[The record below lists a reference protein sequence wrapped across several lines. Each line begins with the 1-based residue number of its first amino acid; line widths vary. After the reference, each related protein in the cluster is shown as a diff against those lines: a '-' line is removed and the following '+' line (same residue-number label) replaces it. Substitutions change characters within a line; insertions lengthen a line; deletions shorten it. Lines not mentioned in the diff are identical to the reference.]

1 MGVSL
6 ERVQFKFASI
16 IGELCSEPIVLS
28 QFAVWLDL
36 RLAEYKSKGA
46 ISLDCSGEKPDPS
59 WLKGLRTATAPA
71 VKKVLGSRLAPRT
84 GLGFSRGGMYSRS
97 SAFHRRNVNSHSRM
111 AQSGQGQTRSQT
123 VTDMQ
128 SDVNNRLSGAD
139 TMGAVPHLSE
149 NTDDIVVIKD
159 EPSEDNQG
167 GVFPVS
173 LHSHQALEPD
183 SRKRPARDSV
193 SSDTQDSSTPFK
205 VRKNP
210 SEESPLNQS
219 LISVLG
225 SAFEDQNPEMP
236 SGTND
241 SATVSDMDYSAS
253 LQDQSDQSAN
263 IQWAD
268 NSTNFQSSAQPTT
281 STSTFSPNRPS
292 ATVTSN
298 SSLAEGSISM
308 DTLDQSELN
317 ESVQEPGRFKPTTES
332 RLQEL
337 ASKRFDRTTGK
348 QTKWGVHVFKD
359 WLAETN
365 TSRDFEGLTS
375 TELNILLR
383 RFYAEARSKRGECY
397 SKSALIGIRASINRY
412 LNSPPFERNINIMND
427 REFVMSNNVLAGIIK
442 EKCRDGKDIT
452 VHHKPISETDLR
464 RLYSS
469 GTLSNSS
476 PKSLVRKVWFEIS
489 LHFGRDGLR
498 DLSASSFDFKFD
510 DAGVEYAEILYSK
523 RNKMYRD
530 SVRHPRMYATGDDT
544 CPVKSLKLYLKRRN
558 SHCEYFFQR
567 PLTNFPVLADT
578 DTICDR
584 PSPWYASQAMGF
596 KTQRTL
602 MADISKDANLSRRYT
617 NLCVSATATSLF
629 ADAGLS
635 VSDVMSVTGH
645 QSESSVRSYV
655 NKPSVDNHRE
665 MSNIL
670 HSSQSKVRSASSS
683 VSLQPAPTLYTVNT
697 KCEALSIEN
706 DSDPDNDRQISGVKA
721 ENLP

>member
-317 ESVQEPGRFKPTTES
+317 AALYSIGWPNQAQSEVTDNIWTPSSRIENQRRRARIKREGKPPTTIGGIVVAVATFERWLWS
-332 RLQEL
+332 QPGSVRRAMYEVPPDELDAYLVDFFTNVKCRSGADYTPRAFVNLRTRLDSYL
-337 ASKRFDRTTGK
+337 RDNNYPCSI
-348 QTKWGVHVFKD
+348 TKSPLF
-359 WLAETN
+359 
-365 TSRDFEGLTS
+365 
-375 TELNILLR
+375 
-383 RFYAEARSKRGECY
+383 
-397 SKSALIGIRASINRY
+397 
-412 LNSPPFERNINIMND
+412 LNSQRAF
-427 REFVMSNNVLAGIIK
+427 
-442 EKCRDGKDIT
+442 
-452 VHHKPISETDLR
+452 
-464 RLYSS
+464 
-469 GTLSNSS
+469 
-476 PKSLVRKVWFEIS
+476 
-489 LHFGRDGLR
+489 
-498 DLSASSFDFKFD
+498 
-510 DAGVEYAEILYSK
+510 
-523 RNKMYRD
+523 
-530 SVRHPRMYATGDDT
+530 
-544 CPVKSLKLYLKRRN
+544 SLKKKL
-558 SHCEYFFQR
+558 
-567 PLTNFPVLADT
+567 VLQ
-578 DTICDR
+578 
-584 PSPWYASQAMGF
+584 S
-596 KTQRTL
+596 
-602 MADISKDANLSRRYT
+602 SK
-617 NLCVSATATSLF
+617 
-629 ADAGLS
+629 
-635 VSDVMSVTGH
+635 
-645 QSESSVRSYV
+645 
-655 NKPSVDNHRE
+655 
-665 MSNIL
+665 
-670 HSSQSKVRSASSS
+670 
-683 VSLQPAPTLYTVNT
+683 
-697 KCEALSIEN
+697 
-706 DSDPDNDRQISGVKA
+706 
-721 ENLP
+721 

>member
-317 ESVQEPGRFKPTTES
+317 AWKLGSRQHGDHGMDDIEVFGPSEVRTFPEYETLRQLERYVLPVRGVSMANRRRRERVKAKAETTTRYIVAAVGIFERWLWATYPDDQRQIFEIPPPELNTFLADFFMTITKPSGDEYNRESFMALRS
-332 RLQEL
+332 RLDSYL
-337 ASKRFDRTTGK
+337 
-348 QTKWGVHVFKD
+348 KD
-359 WLAETN
+359 NDYPCSL
-365 TSRDFEGLTS
+365 
-375 TELNILLR
+375 
-383 RFYAEARSKRGECY
+383 
-397 SKSALIGIRASINRY
+397 SKSEQFAKSQVAFKMRCES
-412 LNSPPFERNINIMND
+412 
-427 REFVMSNNVLAGIIK
+427 
-442 EKCRDGKDIT
+442 
-452 VHHKPISETDLR
+452 LR
-464 RLYSS
+464 LRGAYS
-469 GTLSNSS
+469 
-476 PKSLVRKVWFEIS
+476 
-489 LHFGRDGLR
+489 
-498 DLSASSFDFKFD
+498 FK
-510 DAGVEYAEILYSK
+510 
-523 RNKMYRD
+523 
-530 SVRHPRMYATGDDT
+530 
-544 CPVKSLKLYLKRRN
+544 
-558 SHCEYFFQR
+558 
-567 PLTNFPVLADT
+567 
-578 DTICDR
+578 
-584 PSPWYASQAMGF
+584 
-596 KTQRTL
+596 
-602 MADISKDANLSRRYT
+602 
-617 NLCVSATATSLF
+617 
-629 ADAGLS
+629 
-635 VSDVMSVTGH
+635 
-645 QSESSVRSYV
+645 
-655 NKPSVDNHRE
+655 
-665 MSNIL
+665 
-670 HSSQSKVRSASSS
+670 
-683 VSLQPAPTLYTVNT
+683 
-697 KCEALSIEN
+697 
-706 DSDPDNDRQISGVKA
+706 
-721 ENLP
+721 

>member
-317 ESVQEPGRFKPTTES
+317 VSTDDVYWIDVLGLQSEQQAEQHPQPLSLPG
-332 RLQEL
+332 
-337 ASKRFDRTTGK
+337 A
-348 QTKWGVHVFKD
+348 
-359 WLAETN
+359 
-365 TSRDFEGLTS
+365 TSRETTRMISPSLSDGH
-375 TELNILLR
+375 
-383 RFYAEARSKRGECY
+383 YAG
-397 SKSALIGIRASINRY
+397 
-412 LNSPPFERNINIMND
+412 
-427 REFVMSNNVLAGIIK
+427 
-442 EKCRDGKDIT
+442 
-452 VHHKPISETDLR
+452 
-464 RLYSS
+464 
-469 GTLSNSS
+469 
-476 PKSLVRKVWFEIS
+476 
-489 LHFGRDGLR
+489 
-498 DLSASSFDFKFD
+498 DLSAARHQSVNNQRRQKLMSKPANTIRFILAAVGTFERWFGEQHPNDRREIYDLSPVELDLHLENFFATVRKSSGEDYNRASFT
-510 DAGVEYAEILYSK
+510 ALRSRLES
-523 RNKMYRD
+523 
-530 SVRHPRMYATGDDT
+530 
-544 CPVKSLKLYLKRRN
+544 YLKENGYPYSITRAP
-558 SHCEYFFQR
+558 E
-567 PLTNFPVLADT
+567 
-578 DTICDR
+578 
-584 PSPWYASQAMGF
+584 
-596 KTQRTL
+596 
-602 MADISKDANLSRRYT
+602 
-617 NLCVSATATSLF
+617 F
-629 ADAGLS
+629 A
-635 VSDVMSVTGH
+635 
-645 QSESSVRSYV
+645 R
-655 NKPSVDNHRE
+655 
-665 MSNIL
+665 
-670 HSSQSKVRSASSS
+670 SQSAFKLRKMG
-683 VSLQPAPTLYTVNT
+683 L
-697 KCEALSIEN
+697 
-706 DSDPDNDRQISGVKA
+706 R
-721 ENLP
+721 

>member
-317 ESVQEPGRFKPTTES
+317 VMQDLPRDEVTRSSTQALLDTSLES
-332 RLQEL
+332 RDNRFIPCNKPKLKKTNSVPGSYARIPQRYIADYYRDEHRELLDIPPAILNENLETFFRSILRRGSKNYTWATFRTMMSHQDSYFKENSYPVVLSKAPELLRSRNVFHERRIRIRVCDTSVDFLQKL
-337 ASKRFDRTTGK
+337 C
-348 QTKWGVHVFKD
+348 D
-359 WLAETN
+359 WL
-365 TSRDFEGLTS
+365 SCSMIRS
-375 TELNILLR
+375 TRHVKKI
-383 RFYAEARSKRGECY
+383 
-397 SKSALIGIRASINRY
+397 
-412 LNSPPFERNINIMND
+412 D
-427 REFVMSNNVLAGIIK
+427 LA
-442 EKCRDGKDIT
+442 
-452 VHHKPISETDLR
+452 V
-464 RLYSS
+464 
-469 GTLSNSS
+469 
-476 PKSLVRKVWFEIS
+476 
-489 LHFGRDGLR
+489 
-498 DLSASSFDFKFD
+498 
-510 DAGVEYAEILYSK
+510 
-523 RNKMYRD
+523 
-530 SVRHPRMYATGDDT
+530 
-544 CPVKSLKLYLKRRN
+544 
-558 SHCEYFFQR
+558 
-567 PLTNFPVLADT
+567 
-578 DTICDR
+578 
-584 PSPWYASQAMGF
+584 
-596 KTQRTL
+596 
-602 MADISKDANLSRRYT
+602 
-617 NLCVSATATSLF
+617 
-629 ADAGLS
+629 AGLI
-635 VSDVMSVTGH
+635 
-645 QSESSVRSYV
+645 RIR
-655 NKPSVDNHRE
+655 P
-665 MSNIL
+665 
-670 HSSQSKVRSASSS
+670 
-683 VSLQPAPTLYTVNT
+683 NT
-697 KCEALSIEN
+697 YL
-706 DSDPDNDRQISGVKA
+706 V
-721 ENLP
+721 

>member
-317 ESVQEPGRFKPTTES
+317 DKVLGDPFGVLSQGDAFSTSSNEILLATTTWHNQAFSNNQRMSSITTKKRSTAGNRVYAVRTFERWLERQPCQDQRTIEAIPPTELDLYLADFFSCVKNSGGKDYSSESFRILRANINSYLREKRYPVSITTSALFNKSQNAFSIRKHNLKGKEQQVSHLETGNSGQNRTES
-332 RLQEL
+332 GCLEQGF
-337 ASKRFDRTTGK
+337 S
-348 QTKWGVHVFKD
+348 
-359 WLAETN
+359 
-365 TSRDFEGLTS
+365 
-375 TELNILLR
+375 
-383 RFYAEARSKRGECY
+383 
-397 SKSALIGIRASINRY
+397 
-412 LNSPPFERNINIMND
+412 
-427 REFVMSNNVLAGIIK
+427 
-442 EKCRDGKDIT
+442 
-452 VHHKPISETDLR
+452 
-464 RLYSS
+464 
-469 GTLSNSS
+469 
-476 PKSLVRKVWFEIS
+476 
-489 LHFGRDGLR
+489 
-498 DLSASSFDFKFD
+498 
-510 DAGVEYAEILYSK
+510 AEI
-523 RNKMYRD
+523 
-530 SVRHPRMYATGDDT
+530 A
-544 CPVKSLKLYLKRRN
+544 
-558 SHCEYFFQR
+558 
-567 PLTNFPVLADT
+567 
-578 DTICDR
+578 
-584 PSPWYASQAMGF
+584 
-596 KTQRTL
+596 
-602 MADISKDANLSRRYT
+602 
-617 NLCVSATATSLF
+617 
-629 ADAGLS
+629 
-635 VSDVMSVTGH
+635 
-645 QSESSVRSYV
+645 
-655 NKPSVDNHRE
+655 
-665 MSNIL
+665 
-670 HSSQSKVRSASSS
+670 
-683 VSLQPAPTLYTVNT
+683 
-697 KCEALSIEN
+697 
-706 DSDPDNDRQISGVKA
+706 
-721 ENLP
+721 

>member
-317 ESVQEPGRFKPTTES
+317 ETTSVFGLMPSRSHVKS
-332 RLQEL
+332 RLEQSSPDESKLL
-337 ASKRFDRTTGK
+337 AVPGM
-348 QTKWGVHVFKD
+348 TK
-359 WLAETN
+359 
-365 TSRDFEGLTS
+365 
-375 TELNILLR
+375 
-383 RFYAEARSKRGECY
+383 ARSK
-397 SKSALIGIRASINRY
+397 S
-412 LNSPPFERNINIMND
+412 
-427 REFVMSNNVLAGIIK
+427 
-442 EKCRDGKDIT
+442 
-452 VHHKPISETDLR
+452 
-464 RLYSS
+464 
-469 GTLSNSS
+469 
-476 PKSLVRKVWFEIS
+476 
-489 LHFGRDGLR
+489 
-498 DLSASSFDFKFD
+498 
-510 DAGVEYAEILYSK
+510 
-523 RNKMYRD
+523 
-530 SVRHPRMYATGDDT
+530 
-544 CPVKSLKLYLKRRN
+544 
-558 SHCEYFFQR
+558 
-567 PLTNFPVLADT
+567 
-578 DTICDR
+578 TI
-584 PSPWYASQAMGF
+584 
-596 KTQRTL
+596 
-602 MADISKDANLSRRYT
+602 
-617 NLCVSATATSLF
+617 
-629 ADAGLS
+629 
-635 VSDVMSVTGH
+635 
-645 QSESSVRSYV
+645 
-655 NKPSVDNHRE
+655 
-665 MSNIL
+665 SNIL
-670 HSSQSKVRSASSS
+670 STVRLFENWLRKHSDYKETRRLETLPPAELDTYLASFFSTVTKPAGCDYTPDSFRLLRSKLDNYLRYHGYRWSVVTSSEFRNSQFAFRRRKSELISK
-683 VSLQPAPTLYTVNT
+683 L
-697 KCEALSIEN
+697 K
-706 DSDPDNDRQISGVKA
+706 
-721 ENLP
+721 

>member
-317 ESVQEPGRFKPTTES
+317 VQDGGAMPQDVKKQAVWAKLWARVG
-332 RLQEL
+332 L
-337 ASKRFDRTTGK
+337 AAPQSS
-348 QTKWGVHVFKD
+348 
-359 WLAETN
+359 L
-365 TSRDFEGLTS
+365 SS
-375 TELNILLR
+375 
-383 RFYAEARSKRGECY
+383 
-397 SKSALIGIRASINRY
+397 
-412 LNSPPFERNINIMND
+412 
-427 REFVMSNNVLAGIIK
+427 VLAG
-442 EKCRDGKDIT
+442 RST
-452 VHHKPISETDLR
+452 PTST
-464 RLYSS
+464 
-469 GTLSNSS
+469 
-476 PKSLVRKVWFEIS
+476 
-489 LHFGRDGLR
+489 
-498 DLSASSFDFKFD
+498 
-510 DAGVEYAEILYSK
+510 SK
-523 RNKMYRD
+523 
-530 SVRHPRMYATGDDT
+530 
-544 CPVKSLKLYLKRRN
+544 
-558 SHCEYFFQR
+558 
-567 PLTNFPVLADT
+567 
-578 DTICDR
+578 
-584 PSPWYASQAMGF
+584 
-596 KTQRTL
+596 
-602 MADISKDANLSRRYT
+602 
-617 NLCVSATATSLF
+617 
-629 ADAGLS
+629 
-635 VSDVMSVTGH
+635 MS
-645 QSESSVRSYV
+645 
-655 NKPSVDNHRE
+655 
-665 MSNIL
+665 
-670 HSSQSKVRSASSS
+670 
-683 VSLQPAPTLYTVNT
+683 
-697 KCEALSIEN
+697 
-706 DSDPDNDRQISGVKA
+706 A
-721 ENLP
+721 ENLRRRERIKVDSRPRTTVNYMIAAVGTFERWLWSVSQEEHREIFEIPPEELDSFLVDFFSAVKKPCGGQYNPESFISLRSRLDSYLKDNDYPCSITKSELFAKSQLAFKLRKQELKEAHAESMQ

>member
-317 ESVQEPGRFKPTTES
+317 VWPVSQHD
-332 RLQEL
+332 QC
-337 ASKRFDRTTGK
+337 D
-348 QTKWGVHVFKD
+348 D
-359 WLAETN
+359 
-365 TSRDFEGLTS
+365 
-375 TELNILLR
+375 
-383 RFYAEARSKRGECY
+383 
-397 SKSALIGIRASINRY
+397 
-412 LNSPPFERNINIMND
+412 
-427 REFVMSNNVLAGIIK
+427 K
-442 EKCRDGKDIT
+442 EKVLPGET
-452 VHHKPISETDLR
+452 VNFARVDNPD
-464 RLYSS
+464 
-469 GTLSNSS
+469 LSNSAAVLEYS
-476 PKSLVRKVWFEIS
+476 VHEAIEDMSQ
-489 LHFGRDGLR
+489 G
-498 DLSASSFDFKFD
+498 
-510 DAGVEYAEILYSK
+510 GV
-523 RNKMYRD
+523 
-530 SVRHPRMYATGDDT
+530 V
-544 CPVKSLKLYLKRRN
+544 N
-558 SHCEYFFQR
+558 S
-567 PLTNFPVLADT
+567 
-578 DTICDR
+578 
-584 PSPWYASQAMGF
+584 
-596 KTQRTL
+596 
-602 MADISKDANLSRRYT
+602 
-617 NLCVSATATSLF
+617 VSATPNRLWRKSRI
-629 ADAGLS
+629 AGLLGTHS
-635 VSDVMSVTGH
+635 KGTAVKLVSAVDTFERWLWIGYN
-645 QSESSVRSYV
+645 QENRRIEDITPSELDQYLADFFL
-655 NKPSVDNHRE
+655 NIKKPDGGDYNCETFRILR
-665 MSNIL
+665 SNIDTFL
-670 HSSQSKVRSASSS
+670 KSQNYP
-683 VSLQPAPTLYTVNT
+683 VSIIKGDMFFQSQQCYIARRNMLRMT
-697 KCEALSIEN
+697 
-706 DSDPDNDRQISGVKA
+706 
-721 ENLP
+721 

>member
-317 ESVQEPGRFKPTTES
+317 VALDWRMNQNDVDYVGHQRAPSPSDLS
-332 RLQEL
+332 RLGPSRDRRFSANSGHGTLMFERWLMKHYPQEQRHCQEL
-337 ASKRFDRTTGK
+337 PPPDLDAYLTTFFRTVRKPG
-348 QTKWGVHVFKD
+348 GGD
-359 WLAETN
+359 YNAE
-365 TSRDFEGLTS
+365 SF
-375 TELNILLR
+375 
-383 RFYAEARSKRGECY
+383 
-397 SKSALIGIRASINRY
+397 
-412 LNSPPFERNINIMND
+412 RNIRSRLIRMLKD
-427 REFVMSNNVLAGIIK
+427 RGYPHS
-442 EKCRDGKDIT
+442 IT
-452 VHHKPISETDLR
+452 
-464 RLYSS
+464 SS
-469 GTLSNSS
+469 
-476 PKSLVRKVWFEIS
+476 
-489 LHFGRDGLR
+489 
-498 DLSASSFDFKFD
+498 
-510 DAGVEYAEILYSK
+510 
-523 RNKMYRD
+523 
-530 SVRHPRMYATGDDT
+530 
-544 CPVKSLKLYLKRRN
+544 
-558 SHCEYFFQR
+558 
-567 PLTNFPVLADT
+567 
-578 DTICDR
+578 
-584 PSPWYASQAMGF
+584 
-596 KTQRTL
+596 
-602 MADISKDANLSRRYT
+602 
-617 NLCVSATATSLF
+617 SLF
-629 ADAGLS
+629 SGSQQAFK
-635 VSDVMSVTGH
+635 
-645 QSESSVRSYV
+645 QRRSS
-655 NKPSVDNHRE
+655 
-665 MSNIL
+665 L
-670 HSSQSKVRSASSS
+670 
-683 VSLQPAPTLYTVNT
+683 L
-697 KCEALSIEN
+697 
-706 DSDPDNDRQISGVKA
+706 
-721 ENLP
+721 

>member
-317 ESVQEPGRFKPTTES
+317 ESDPTFRRSGMSGFGTFGGDEHYPKELDLPNARKRMENLRGTMPVASMRSVVSAVGCFERWFWTQNAQDNRQIFEIPPEELDGHLANYFIVFRNTSNLCTPSSLLSMRS
-332 RLQEL
+332 RLARYLKEKSYPISIL
-337 ASKRFDRTTGK
+337 NTTKFRASQKA
-348 QTKWGVHVFKD
+348 FKD
-359 WLAETN
+359 RMAQL
-365 TSRDFEGLTS
+365 
-375 TELNILLR
+375 
-383 RFYAEARSKRGECY
+383 
-397 SKSALIGIRASINRY
+397 
-412 LNSPPFERNINIMND
+412 
-427 REFVMSNNVLAGIIK
+427 
-442 EKCRDGKDIT
+442 KDT
-452 VHHKPISETDLR
+452 PE
-464 RLYSS
+464 
-469 GTLSNSS
+469 N
-476 PKSLVRKVWFEIS
+476 
-489 LHFGRDGLR
+489 
-498 DLSASSFDFKFD
+498 SSFD
-510 DAGVEYAEILYSK
+510 
-523 RNKMYRD
+523 
-530 SVRHPRMYATGDDT
+530 
-544 CPVKSLKLYLKRRN
+544 
-558 SHCEYFFQR
+558 
-567 PLTNFPVLADT
+567 
-578 DTICDR
+578 
-584 PSPWYASQAMGF
+584 
-596 KTQRTL
+596 
-602 MADISKDANLSRRYT
+602 
-617 NLCVSATATSLF
+617 
-629 ADAGLS
+629 
-635 VSDVMSVTGH
+635 
-645 QSESSVRSYV
+645 
-655 NKPSVDNHRE
+655 
-665 MSNIL
+665 
-670 HSSQSKVRSASSS
+670 
-683 VSLQPAPTLYTVNT
+683 
-697 KCEALSIEN
+697 
-706 DSDPDNDRQISGVKA
+706 
-721 ENLP
+721 

>member
-317 ESVQEPGRFKPTTES
+317 AVGGLSLPSLDTQGPWMNRELLSQSTGTTTQFGHAVAMTNAGRRVGF
-332 RLQEL
+332 
-337 ASKRFDRTTGK
+337 TGK
-348 QTKWGVHVFKD
+348 TRSCVSH
-359 WLAETN
+359 
-365 TSRDFEGLTS
+365 
-375 TELNILLR
+375 
-383 RFYAEARSKRGECY
+383 AR
-397 SKSALIGIRASINRY
+397 A
-412 LNSPPFERNINIMND
+412 
-427 REFVMSNNVLAGIIK
+427 V
-442 EKCRDGKDIT
+442 
-452 VHHKPISETDLR
+452 
-464 RLYSS
+464 
-469 GTLSNSS
+469 
-476 PKSLVRKVWFEIS
+476 
-489 LHFGRDGLR
+489 
-498 DLSASSFDFKFD
+498 ASSFHRWFFERYPSDRRLI
-510 DAGVEYAEILYSK
+510 ESLPPAEL
-523 RNKMYRD
+523 
-530 SVRHPRMYATGDDT
+530 DT
-544 CPVKSLKLYLKRRN
+544 FLA
-558 SHCEYFFQR
+558 EYFEMVQKPRGGNYTFDSFRLLR
-567 PLTNFPVLADT
+567 PNLDNYLQSQNYPWRIVTSNLFPLSKLAFDERKRKLKAEST
-578 DTICDR
+578 
-584 PSPWYASQAMGF
+584 
-596 KTQRTL
+596 
-602 MADISKDANLSRRYT
+602 
-617 NLCVSATATSLF
+617 
-629 ADAGLS
+629 
-635 VSDVMSVTGH
+635 
-645 QSESSVRSYV
+645 SSVEGR
-655 NKPSVDNHRE
+655 
-665 MSNIL
+665 
-670 HSSQSKVRSASSS
+670 
-683 VSLQPAPTLYTVNT
+683 
-697 KCEALSIEN
+697 IEQN
-706 DSDPDNDRQISGVKA
+706 
-721 ENLP
+721 

>member
-317 ESVQEPGRFKPTTES
+317 VSGKGSARGSYCPQDALNIQRWLNVQKAGKPETSVRDIVAAASTFERWLWALSAHDRREIFKIPPE
-332 RLQEL
+332 EL
-337 ASKRFDRTTGK
+337 DGY
-348 QTKWGVHVFKD
+348 
-359 WLAETN
+359 LAEFFT
-365 TSRDFEGLTS
+365 T
-375 TELNILLR
+375 IKR
-383 RFYAEARSKRGECY
+383 RSGEEY
-397 SKSALIGIRASINRY
+397 Q
-412 LNSPPFERNINIMND
+412 
-427 REFVMSNNVLAGIIK
+427 
-442 EKCRDGKDIT
+442 
-452 VHHKPISETDLR
+452 
-464 RLYSS
+464 
-469 GTLSNSS
+469 
-476 PKSLVRKVWFEIS
+476 PKSL
-489 LHFGRDGLR
+489 
-498 DLSASSFDFKFD
+498 
-510 DAGVEYAEILYSK
+510 
-523 RNKMYRD
+523 
-530 SVRHPRMYATGDDT
+530 
-544 CPVKSLKLYLKRRN
+544 
-558 SHCEYFFQR
+558 
-567 PLTNFPVLADT
+567 
-578 DTICDR
+578 
-584 PSPWYASQAMGF
+584 
-596 KTQRTL
+596 
-602 MADISKDANLSRRYT
+602 T
-617 NLCVSATATSLF
+617 NLRKRIDHYLIDCGYPHSIISHRLFEGSRNALRRKLEELKQKPEPQTTMVSK
-629 ADAGLS
+629 
-635 VSDVMSVTGH
+635 
-645 QSESSVRSYV
+645 SEGSSYYMDILTRSQDDQCGM
-655 NKPSVDNHRE
+655 KE
-665 MSNIL
+665 
-670 HSSQSKVRSASSS
+670 
-683 VSLQPAPTLYTVNT
+683 
-697 KCEALSIEN
+697 
-706 DSDPDNDRQISGVKA
+706 
-721 ENLP
+721 

>member
-317 ESVQEPGRFKPTTES
+317 EQSLGYPFGVMSHDGHSLTLGNQTLPSTLPQYSQSPGLSHSLPTV
-332 RLQEL
+332 
-337 ASKRFDRTTGK
+337 
-348 QTKWGVHVFKD
+348 QTKNKGTGWNVTYAVRTFERWLERQSNQSQRKIETIPPVELDSYLVEFFSSVKNISGKD
-359 WLAETN
+359 YSSESFRILRTN
-365 TSRDFEGLTS
+365 ISSYLKDQH
-375 TELNILLR
+375 
-383 RFYAEARSKRGECY
+383 YP
-397 SKSALIGIRASINRY
+397 ASI
-412 LNSPPFERNINIMND
+412 
-427 REFVMSNNVLAGIIK
+427 
-442 EKCRDGKDIT
+442 T
-452 VHHKPISETDLR
+452 
-464 RLYSS
+464 
-469 GTLSNSS
+469 
-476 PKSLVRKVWFEIS
+476 
-489 LHFGRDGLR
+489 
-498 DLSASSFDFKFD
+498 
-510 DAGVEYAEILYSK
+510 
-523 RNKMYRD
+523 
-530 SVRHPRMYATGDDT
+530 
-544 CPVKSLKLYLKRRN
+544 
-558 SHCEYFFQR
+558 
-567 PLTNFPVLADT
+567 
-578 DTICDR
+578 
-584 PSPWYASQAMGF
+584 
-596 KTQRTL
+596 
-602 MADISKDANLSRRYT
+602 
-617 NLCVSATATSLF
+617 
-629 ADAGLS
+629 
-635 VSDVMSVTGH
+635 
-645 QSESSVRSYV
+645 
-655 NKPSVDNHRE
+655 
-665 MSNIL
+665 
-670 HSSQSKVRSASSS
+670 SSS
-683 VSLQPAPTLYTVNT
+683 VFARSQSAFMLRKRRLKEKELTTVFNHQT
-697 KCEALSIEN
+697 G
-706 DSDPDNDRQISGVKA
+706 PV
-721 ENLP
+721 

>member
-317 ESVQEPGRFKPTTES
+317 VLPEMCEERWVPYHGSSIPWNNPSSAQAETSVTVGSGPGSKKPKS
-332 RLQEL
+332 
-337 ASKRFDRTTGK
+337 RTTFAMFASCVGTMHRWIQRK
-348 QTKWGVHVFKD
+348 YPDEQRNIENIPPDELDFYLAGFFQEVKKPSGMDYSPESLRTLRSYIQGYLETKNYPESITK
-359 WLAETN
+359 
-365 TSRDFEGLTS
+365 SRTFLKS
-375 TELNILLR
+375 QQVYSQR
-383 RFYAEARSKRGECY
+383 RIQLRSKR
-397 SKSALIGIRASINRY
+397 S
-412 LNSPPFERNINIMND
+412 
-427 REFVMSNNVLAGIIK
+427 
-442 EKCRDGKDIT
+442 
-452 VHHKPISETDLR
+452 
-464 RLYSS
+464 
-469 GTLSNSS
+469 
-476 PKSLVRKVWFEIS
+476 
-489 LHFGRDGLR
+489 
-498 DLSASSFDFKFD
+498 
-510 DAGVEYAEILYSK
+510 
-523 RNKMYRD
+523 
-530 SVRHPRMYATGDDT
+530 
-544 CPVKSLKLYLKRRN
+544 
-558 SHCEYFFQR
+558 Q
-567 PLTNFPVLADT
+567 LTID
-578 DTICDR
+578 
-584 PSPWYASQAMGF
+584 
-596 KTQRTL
+596 K
-602 MADISKDANLSRRYT
+602 
-617 NLCVSATATSLF
+617 
-629 ADAGLS
+629 
-635 VSDVMSVTGH
+635 
-645 QSESSVRSYV
+645 
-655 NKPSVDNHRE
+655 
-665 MSNIL
+665 
-670 HSSQSKVRSASSS
+670 
-683 VSLQPAPTLYTVNT
+683 
-697 KCEALSIEN
+697 
-706 DSDPDNDRQISGVKA
+706 
-721 ENLP
+721 

>member
-317 ESVQEPGRFKPTTES
+317 ES
-332 RLQEL
+332 
-337 ASKRFDRTTGK
+337 
-348 QTKWGVHVFKD
+348 
-359 WLAETN
+359 
-365 TSRDFEGLTS
+365 
-375 TELNILLR
+375 
-383 RFYAEARSKRGECY
+383 Y
-397 SKSALIGIRASINRY
+397 
-412 LNSPPFERNINIMND
+412 
-427 REFVMSNNVLAGIIK
+427 
-442 EKCRDGKDIT
+442 
-452 VHHKPISETDLR
+452 
-464 RLYSS
+464 
-469 GTLSNSS
+469 
-476 PKSLVRKVWFEIS
+476 
-489 LHFGRDGLR
+489 
-498 DLSASSFDFKFD
+498 
-510 DAGVEYAEILYSK
+510 
-523 RNKMYRD
+523 
-530 SVRHPRMYATGDDT
+530 
-544 CPVKSLKLYLKRRN
+544 
-558 SHCEYFFQR
+558 
-567 PLTNFPVLADT
+567 
-578 DTICDR
+578 
-584 PSPWYASQAMGF
+584 
-596 KTQRTL
+596 
-602 MADISKDANLSRRYT
+602 RRYT
-617 NLCVSATATSLF
+617 PSLKGLEGQYHSSLLTPEILSSLSPEPVAMKQKAKATTAMCHSSASTLMRWLRTRHYQEQRAIENIPSELLDIYLVSFFQEIKKASGQEYSSESFRLLRSYLNGYLKEKGYPHCIVKSSLF
-629 ADAGLS
+629 A
-635 VSDVMSVTGH
+635 
-645 QSESSVRSYV
+645 RSMGAFKARWAQLKEQELV
-655 NKPSVDNHRE
+655 LK
-665 MSNIL
+665 
-670 HSSQSKVRSASSS
+670 SSS
-683 VSLQPAPTLYTVNT
+683 VSSANESRLVE
-697 KCEALSIEN
+697 KHS
-706 DSDPDNDRQISGVKA
+706 
-721 ENLP
+721 